1 MTKITKT
8 YMAALLGLLVHYD
21 SMEAAFLIVD
31 VSGQDVQQTY
41 NAAMTMNA
49 ATAGRFTD
57 HVMADHP
64 YETYEL
70 RFGSVLM
77 GIITVFWGPEGEV
90 IEVFSRPWS

>member
-8 YMAALLGLLVHYD
+8 YMAAILGLLGHYD

-41 NAAMTMNA
+41 NTAMTLDA
-49 ATAGRFTD
+49 VSAGKFCD